1 MRPTFTLPLAV
12 AVFVAA
18 GCSDGS
24 TVEPVAPS
32 PLANVTSETSSQLWR
47 SIITGET
54 GPGSLYAIYVPR
66 SWSGDVIFYGHG
78 IRDVL
83 EPVTL
88 RDQDAFYAVRDQL
101 GALGYAI
108 AYSSFSENGYAIED
122 ATRRMHQL
130 RGLFASRFGQ
140 PAHSYLFGHSLGALA
155 VMQLA
160 ERYPKQYDGAVAVC
174 GIVGGTQLQ
183 LNYVVNVRALF
194 DYFYPDL
201 IPGSAA
207 EPVPGY
213 DLRTDLA
220 TQAKISAAL
229 KADPT
234 GLYVIANTA
243 QTPLEAR
250 NDGEGIQSLFTAL
263 FYHAR
268 GADNV
273 LAFTHGKFPVSNV
286 GVTYSPR
293 PSAVPAVILAK
304 IAEVNANIE
313 RFNADR
319 AGAVWAEKNFTPS
332 GNLAIP
338 TMTLHNFWDPLVPH
352 FHEDTL
358 AARVA
363 SAGATNLLWQRA
375 DDLMWGYGHCKIPTF
390 DQVNAIT
397 GLARWV
403 TTGVKPAH

>member
-1 MRPTFTLPLAV
+1 MRPTLTFSLAV

-18 GCSDGS
+18 GCSDRS
-24 TVEPVAPS
+24 TIEPVAPS

-194 DYFYPDL
+194 DYFYPGL

-250 NDGEGIQSLFTAL
+250 NDAEGIQSLFTAL

-273 LAFTHGKFPVSNV
+273 LAFTHGKFPVSNM

-293 PSAVPAVILAK
+293 SNAVPAGILAK

-313 RFNADR
+313 RFDADR